1 MKDLKKKDNEGQ
13 SVDFDA
19 FVNKAPSQLSS
30 AQKPKKEKEKS
41 QTFTCSMTQR
51 SLEQLDS
58 VILRSNYRKA
68 NRSNILRAA
77 IHHMAKLTDEE
88 INAVITEYLESE

>member
-1 MKDLKKKDNEGQ
+1 MKDLIKHDVQEQ
-13 SVDFDA
+13 STDFDS
-19 FVNKAPSQLSS
+19 FVKKAPSQLSS
-30 AQKPKKEKEKS
+30 GPKPKKEKS